1 MPLQDSPR
9 YPDPERPAR
18 TKDGEAVFANAY
30 WATMLRTAMVLGS
43 PGLLLGAFAAPLITL
58 MVDDDTPSGALC
70 VSLVVGFGVVLTAL
84 APIALALRDARARSQ
99 VRNHPVITLLPSLLG
114 GPMVYSAAS
123 WMVLARGTGGDDVT
137 VSEVLAAIATA
148 VGGVGV
154 LVLGRRL
161 GVRVERG
168 EIDAQRRASGLPPL

>member
-18 TKDGEAVFANAY
+18 TKDDEAVFANAY
-30 WATMLRTAMVLGS
+30 WTTMLRTAMVLGS

-58 MVDDDTPSGALC
+58 MVDDDTPSGALY
-70 VSLVVGFGVVLTAL
+70 VSLVVGFGIVLTAL

-114 GPMVYSAAS
+114 GPMVYSAAC
-123 WMVLARGTGGDDVT
+123 WMVLARGVGDDVT
-137 VSEVLAAIATA
+137 VSEMLAAIAIA